1 MRPDCSIA
9 VLQLAQ
15 PHHLVTQLVHIFADA
30 VTAQHRPAAAASHSL
45 GGNLL
50 IERCRLHTADR
61 AVPPAQT
68 NIVTDGFRSLAEGE
82 QVEFVVDQSDDGR
95 PKAIEVTG
103 PGGANPQ
110 VCGVRLPALPQAGN
124 LICHFLL
131 LSTILA
137 TFKCCNASANIAESQ
152 THTQLLCCIDIVG

>member
-1 MRPDCSIA
+1 M
-9 VLQLAQ
+9 
-15 PHHLVTQLVHIFADA
+15 
-30 VTAQHRPAAAASHSL
+30 
-45 GGNLL
+45 
-50 IERCRLHTADR
+50 IERCRLQTADQ

-110 VCGVRLPALPQAGN
+110 VCGVLSLGIVQGGK
-124 LICHFLL
+124 LIRHSLL
-131 LSTILA
+131 LLTGSPHAVNVHGYCQLTRCETHTLA
-137 TFKCCNASANIAESQ
+137 LVHGNHWCLCKHRVHPGVRASAAVVAAAAGAVAAAAA
-152 THTQLLCCIDIVG
+152 TTTAAMAAATA